1 MFCRKCGTKM
11 PEDSQF
17 CLKCGVAVIVPSV
30 NGVSPTGAATGVA
43 PALEL
48 DAIAKP
54 TSQPIGMLSGA
65 STLPPSETGYPSTV
79 DPLNGIRGWLLLFC
93 LGLVLIQPL
102 ALFFEALNSGDAF
115 VGGFD
120 LVFAAFAIYTG
131 IVLWRVATKALRAVK
146 VYFVAGLVMATI
158 AIVGG
163 ILTAPAAVASTPPS
177 QDNFLAVGIRMLI
190 GVAIWWSYFKKSKRV
205 KATYGANL

>member
-17 CLKCGVAVIVPSV
+17 CLKCGVAVIVPPV
-30 NGVSPTGAATGVA
+30 NGASPIGAATGVA
-43 PALEL
+43 PALEPGGV
-48 DAIAKP
+48 AKP
-54 TSQPIGMLSGA
+54 SSQSIGMLLGA
-65 STLPPSETGYPSTV
+65 STPPSGETGNPSTI
-79 DPLNGIRGWLLLFC
+79 DPLSGIRGWLLLFC
-93 LGLVLIQPL
+93 LGLVLVQPL

-120 LVFAAFAIYTG
+120 LLFAAFAIYTG
-131 IVLWRVATKALRAVK
+131 IVLWRVATNALRVVK
-146 VYFVAGLVMATI
+146 VYFVAGLVMATL

-163 ILTAPAAVASTPPS
+163 ILTAQATLASNTPS